1 MNNATQTQNDV
12 PLNALEDAGS
22 SRRRTIVLSTLAFL
36 LSYVIT
42 AGPAAF
48 ILNKMDLP
56 VISAIAEVVYAPII
70 AIAKM
75 KIPVLSA
82 LVKGYIGLFT

>member
-1 MNNATQTQNDV
+1 MSDASQTQNDLQSDV
-12 PLNALEDAGS
+12 SEDAAG

-36 LSYVIT
+36 FSYVIT

-48 ILNKMDLP
+48 ILKRMDLP

-75 KIPVLSA
+75 KIPILSQLIKA
-82 LVKGYIGLFT
+82 YIGLFT